1 MRNRY
6 PKSCG
11 VCQGRVPAGE
21 GIVQGSHASGW
32 TVTHDV
38 CPRGSVR
45 HGHAQAYARRVVV
58 ALRRKESTSE
68 DITEA
73 LNGLAALMRTGWT
86 SRENCEK
93 IILSAGAFRDLDRLQ
108 VEEILANYLT
118 QEGTRC

>member
-6 PKSCG
+6 PKPCG

-21 GIVQGSHASGW
+21 GNVQGSHTSGW

-38 CPRGSVR
+38 CPKGSTR
-45 HGHAQAYARRVVV
+45 HGHAQAYARRVSLV
-58 ALRRKESTSE
+58 LRRKDSTTD

-86 SRENCEK
+86 SRESCERV
-93 IILSAGAFRDLDRLQ
+93 ILKAPVFCDLDRLQ
-108 VEEILANYLT
+108 VEEVLNRHFSE
-118 QEGTRC
+118 EGTRC